1 MEAVR
6 FRPSM
11 QSKQETNKKG
21 FEFMSVT
28 YGFYNSLNHDRV
40 YDATQMSRIFD
51 GIIEDGVYQS
61 IGDCFA
67 VTAATGDVINVG
79 SGRAW
84 FNHTWTLNDATLP
97 ITADASEV
105 LLNRYDAVVL
115 EVNEMDS
122 VRENCIKII
131 KGTPSS
137 NPVRPEMT
145 NDESVHQYPLA
156 YIYRAAG
163 SSEIKQADI
172 TNMVG
177 TSSCPFV
184 IGVLS
189 VMTIDMIVSQW
200 QDQWDEWFTSETSE
214 GNNQM
219 SQWMQQK
226 QLEFNTWFGNL
237 QTILDGDVASKLAIQ
252 VSKLQEKFE
261 TLGKEHCIY
270 QDVED
275 SSDEPIEDSY
285 ETTLEGR
292 IAYQLA

>member
-61 IGDCFA
+61 IGECFA
-67 VTAATGDVINVG
+67 VKATTGDVINVG
-79 SGRAW
+79 TGRAW

-97 ITADASEV
+97 MTADISDV
-105 LLNRYDAVVL
+105 LLDRYDAVVL

-122 VRENCIKII
+122 VRANSIKII

-137 NPVRPEMT
+137 NPVRPQIT

-177 TSSCPFV
+177 TSDCPFV
-184 IGVLS
+184 IGVLN

-200 QDQWDEWFTSETSE
+200 QNQWDEWFTNETSE

-252 VSKLQEKFE
+252 VSELQEKFE
-261 TLGKEHCIY
+261 TLGKEYCVY
-270 QDVED
+270 QDIKD
-275 SSDEPIEDSY
+275 SSDELIEDSY

-292 IAYQLA
+292 IKYQLA

>member
-11 QSKQETNKKG
+11 RSKQETNKKG

-61 IGDCFA
+61 IGECFA
-67 VTAATGDVINVG
+67 VTATTGDVINVG
-79 SGRAW
+79 TGRAW

-97 ITADASEV
+97 MTADVSDV

-122 VRENCIKII
+122 VRANSIKII

-177 TSSCPFV
+177 TSDCPFV
-184 IGVLS
+184 IGVLN
-189 VMTIDMIVSQW
+189 VMTINMIVSQW
-200 QDQWDEWFTSETSE
+200 QNQWDEWFTNETSE

-252 VSKLQEKFE
+252 VSELQEKFE
-261 TLGKEHCIY
+261 TLGKEYCIY
-270 QDVED
+270 QDIKD
-275 SSDEPIEDSY
+275 SSDELIEDSY

-292 IAYQLA
+292 IKYQLA